1 LTNNLALS
9 YQALFDANVGRFLD
23 NVVGLRVISS
33 CDCWVVDMA
42 VEDRVN
48 PNETAFRVQVSLV
61 GLGSFGREP
70 FRPAFGAL
78 TTPQVSSTGIGR
90 NY

>member
-1 LTNNLALS
+1 
-9 YQALFDANVGRFLD
+9 
-23 NVVGLRVISS
+23 
-33 CDCWVVDMA
+33 MA
-42 VEDRVN
+42 FEDRVN

-78 TTPQVSSTGIGR
+78 TTPQVSTTGVGR